1 MRADVT
7 HCQDHR
13 FDLQVR
19 NAREREGTFAGLFD
33 DEVYIELKSERRK
46 RHWYKLGFIAIEYAS
61 RGKPSGILVTEA
73 TIWVHEIYDPDGRL
87 IVRLVFE
94 IDKLIELVRDAFLL
108 GHIQKGGDDDT
119 SDMVL
124 LSFEDI
130 ILGVRR

>member
-1 MRADVT
+1 
-7 HCQDHR
+7 
-13 FDLQVR
+13 
-19 NAREREGTFAGLFD
+19 
-33 DEVYIELKSERRK
+33 
-46 RHWYKLGFIAIEYAS
+46 
-61 RGKPSGILVTEA
+61 
-73 TIWVHEIYDPDGRL
+73 L